1 MRTQR
6 RAASRAIHASL
17 LLCGAILLRWCSRLP
32 VGNVISIVPAS
43 IFRTLMDQLDRL
55 KAARWRHAEK
65 KHQQAGFDTV
75 TEI

>member
-1 MRTQR
+1 
-6 RAASRAIHASL
+6 
-17 LLCGAILLRWCSRLP
+17 
-32 VGNVISIVPAS
+32 
-43 IFRTLMDQLDRL
+43 MDQLDRL